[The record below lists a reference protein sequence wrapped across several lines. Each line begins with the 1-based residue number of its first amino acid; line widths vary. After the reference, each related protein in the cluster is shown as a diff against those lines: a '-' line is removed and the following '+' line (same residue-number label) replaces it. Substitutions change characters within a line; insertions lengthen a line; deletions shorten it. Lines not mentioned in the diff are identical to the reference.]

1 MPESGQGDVSL
12 VGLGSQSVSVYFK
25 CTLSG
30 HRRVKNDKNLF
41 LCHVGRRTYFVEGVM

>member
-30 HRRVKNDKNLF
+30 HRREKMTKISFYAMSAGGLI
-41 LCHVGRRTYFVEGVM
+41 LLKG